1 MEEKYD
7 IFISYRRKE
16 GNGQSNVDKA
26 RSIYYELRARGYSVF
41 FDFEECTD
49 GYFSNK
55 ILPAIRTCNY
65 FLLVLTKDALLRC
78 SSKGDWV
85 RREIEEAIR
94 CGRKIIPVSPDGV
107 FAGWPEDLPESLL
120 PLAGE
125 DGGLQ
130 VTTIHTD
137 SSFKSDIGLLIDLRM
152 GGGNKGKTVKKYL
165 MSMGI
170 PGALVVGGLLVFLLT
185 KGGSEIEAGAGIAD
199 TIVQD
204 TMQVVPPQPV
214 ETVKPEPEKSVV
226 EANQK
231 KQKKERV
238 KEDAVKSVKVE
249 KEEPKVEAAGVK
261 VVVPPVDEQIV
272 ACEANREKDQQANR
286 EKDQQANREFNR
298 AKKLFNA
305 GQYKRALEIFESLK
319 RDGVSMDGLDVYI
332 QTCRNNLKG

>member
-185 KGGSEIEAGAGIAD
+185 KGGSEIDAGAGIAD

-204 TMQVVPPQPV
+204 TTQVVPPQPV
-214 ETVKPEPEKSVV
+214 ETVKPEPEKSVG

-286 EKDQQANREFNR
+286 EFNR

>member
-185 KGGSEIEAGAGIAD
+185 KGGSEIDAGAGIAD

-238 KEDAVKSVKVE
+238 KEDVVKSVKVE
-249 KEEPKVEAAGVK
+249 KEEPKVEAVGVK
-261 VVVPPVDEQIV
+261 VAVPPVDEQIV
-272 ACEANREKDQQANR
+272 ACEANR

>member
-185 KGGSEIEAGAGIAD
+185 KGGSEIDAGAGIAD

-204 TMQVVPPQPV
+204 TTQ
-214 ETVKPEPEKSVV
+214 
-226 EANQK
+226 
-231 KQKKERV
+231 
-238 KEDAVKSVKVE
+238 
-249 KEEPKVEAAGVK
+249 VEAAGVK

>member
-152 GGGNKGKTVKKYL
+152 GGGNKGKVVKKYL
-165 MSMGI
+165 LSMGI

-185 KGGSEIEAGAGIAD
+185 KGGPEIDAGAGIAD

-249 KEEPKVEAAGVK
+249 KEEPKVEAVGVK
-261 VVVPPVDEQIV
+261 VAVPPVDEQIV
-272 ACEANREKDQQANR
+272 ACEANR

>member
-152 GGGNKGKTVKKYL
+152 GGGNKGKVVKKYL
-165 MSMGI
+165 LSMGI

-185 KGGSEIEAGAGIAD
+185 KGGSEIDAGAGIAD

-214 ETVKPEPEKSVV
+214 ETVKPEPEKSVG

-249 KEEPKVEAAGVK
+249 KEEPKVEAVGVK
-261 VVVPPVDEQIV
+261 VAVPPVDEQIV
-272 ACEANREKDQQANR
+272 ACEANR

>member
-152 GGGNKGKTVKKYL
+152 GGGNKGKVVKKYL
-165 MSMGI
+165 LSMGI

-249 KEEPKVEAAGVK
+249 KEEPKVEAVGVK
-261 VVVPPVDEQIV
+261 VAVPPVDEQIV
-272 ACEANREKDQQANR
+272 ACEANR

>member
-185 KGGSEIEAGAGIAD
+185 KGGSEIDAGAGIVD

-204 TMQVVPPQPV
+204 TTQVVPPQPV

-249 KEEPKVEAAGVK
+249 KEEPKVEAVGVK
-261 VVVPPVDEQIV
+261 VAAPPVEHVVCDQV
-272 ACEANREKDQQANR
+272 SNDQQANR

-319 RDGVSMDGLDVYI
+319 KDGVSMDGLDVYI

>member
-185 KGGSEIEAGAGIAD
+185 KGGSEIDAGAGIAD

-249 KEEPKVEAAGVK
+249 KEEPKVEAVGVK
-261 VVVPPVDEQIV
+261 VAVPPVDEQIV
-272 ACEANREKDQQANR
+272 ACEANR

-332 QTCRNNLKG
+332 QTCRNSLKG

>member
-185 KGGSEIEAGAGIAD
+185 KGGSEIDAGAGIAD

-286 EKDQQANREFNR
+286 EFNR

>member
-185 KGGSEIEAGAGIAD
+185 KGGPEIDAGAGIAD

-249 KEEPKVEAAGVK
+249 
-261 VVVPPVDEQIV
+261 VVVEKEVTPVEPPAPSVSNES
-272 ACEANREKDQQANR
+272 
-286 EKDQQANREFNR
+286 KDQQANREFNR

>member
-249 KEEPKVEAAGVK
+249 KEEPKVEAVGVK
-261 VVVPPVDEQIV
+261 VAVPPVDEQIV
-272 ACEANREKDQQANR
+272 ACEANR

>member
-185 KGGSEIEAGAGIAD
+185 KGGSEIDAGAGIAD

-204 TMQVVPPQPV
+204 TTQVVPPQPV

-261 VVVPPVDEQIV
+261 VVVPPVDDQIV
-272 ACEANREKDQQANR
+272 ACPANR

>member
-152 GGGNKGKTVKKYL
+152 GGGNKGKVVKKYL
-165 MSMGI
+165 LSMGI

-214 ETVKPEPEKSVV
+214 ETVKPEPEKSVG

-249 KEEPKVEAAGVK
+249 KEEPKVEAVGVK
-261 VVVPPVDEQIV
+261 VAVPPVDEQIV
-272 ACEANREKDQQANR
+272 ACEANR

>member
-1 MEEKYD
+1 M
-7 IFISYRRKE
+7 
-16 GNGQSNVDKA
+16 
-26 RSIYYELRARGYSVF
+26 RA
-41 FDFEECTD
+41 
-49 GYFSNK
+49 
-55 ILPAIRTCNY
+55 
-65 FLLVLTKDALLRC
+65 KDYT
-78 SSKGDWV
+78 
-85 RREIEEAIR
+85 
-94 CGRKIIPVSPDGV
+94 
-107 FAGWPEDLPESLL
+107 
-120 PLAGE
+120 
-125 DGGLQ
+125 GLQ

-185 KGGSEIEAGAGIAD
+185 KGGPEIDAGAGIAD

-249 KEEPKVEAAGVK
+249 KEEPKVE
-261 VVVPPVDEQIV
+261 VVVEKEVTPVEPPAPSVSNES
-272 ACEANREKDQQANR
+272 
-286 EKDQQANREFNR
+286 KDQQANREFNR

>member
-185 KGGSEIEAGAGIAD
+185 KGGSEIDAGAGIAD

-261 VVVPPVDEQIV
+261 VVVPPVDDQIV
-272 ACEANREKDQQANR
+272 ACEANR

>member
-185 KGGSEIEAGAGIAD
+185 KGGSEIDAGAGIAD

-204 TMQVVPPQPV
+204 TTQVVPPQPV

-261 VVVPPVDEQIV
+261 VVVPPVDDQIV
-272 ACEANREKDQQANR
+272 ACPANS

>member
-1 MEEKYD
+1 M
-7 IFISYRRKE
+7 
-16 GNGQSNVDKA
+16 
-26 RSIYYELRARGYSVF
+26 RA
-41 FDFEECTD
+41 
-49 GYFSNK
+49 
-55 ILPAIRTCNY
+55 
-65 FLLVLTKDALLRC
+65 KDYT
-78 SSKGDWV
+78 
-85 RREIEEAIR
+85 
-94 CGRKIIPVSPDGV
+94 VSPDGV

-185 KGGSEIEAGAGIAD
+185 KGGSEIDAGAGIAD

-249 KEEPKVEAAGVK
+249 KEEPKVEAVGVK
-261 VVVPPVDEQIV
+261 VAVPPVDEQIV
-272 ACEANREKDQQANR
+272 ACEANR

>member
-185 KGGSEIEAGAGIAD
+185 KGGSEIDAGAGIAD

-286 EKDQQANREFNR
+286 EFNR

-305 GQYKRALEIFESLK
+305 GQYKSAIEIFEGMK
-319 RDGVSMDGLDVYI
+319 RDGDSIDGLDVNI
-332 QTCRNNLKG
+332 QTFRNNNKVKVLLLR

>member
-185 KGGSEIEAGAGIAD
+185 KGGSEIDAGAGIAD
-199 TIVQD
+199 TILQD
-204 TMQVVPPQPV
+204 TTHVVPPQPV

-261 VVVPPVDEQIV
+261 VVVPPVDDQIV
-272 ACEANREKDQQANR
+272 ASEANR

-305 GQYKRALEIFESLK
+305 GQYKRALEIFENLK
-319 RDGVSMDGLDVYI
+319 KDGVSMDGLDVYI

>member
-185 KGGSEIEAGAGIAD
+185 KGGPEIDAGAGIAD

-204 TMQVVPPQPV
+204 TMQVVPSQPV
-214 ETVKPEPEKSVV
+214 ETVKLEQEKSAG

-231 KQKKERV
+231 KQQKKERV
-238 KEDAVKSVKVE
+238 KEDAEKSAKVE
-249 KEEPKVEAAGVK
+249 KEEPKVE
-261 VVVPPVDEQIV
+261 VVVEKEVTPVEPPAPSVSNES
-272 ACEANREKDQQANR
+272 
-286 EKDQQANREFNR
+286 KDQQANREFNR

-305 GQYKRALEIFESLK
+305 GQYKRALEIFENLK

>member
-185 KGGSEIEAGAGIAD
+185 KGGPEIDAGSGIAD

-249 KEEPKVEAAGVK
+249 KEEPKVEAVGVK
-261 VVVPPVDEQIV
+261 VAVPPVDEQIV
-272 ACEANREKDQQANR
+272 ACEANR

>member
-94 CGRKIIPVSPDGV
+94 CGRKIIPVSPDGT
-107 FAGWPEDLPESLL
+107 FAGWPDDLPESLL

-137 SSFKSDIGLLIDLRM
+137 SSFKSDIGLLVDQRM
-152 GGGNKGKTVKKYL
+152 GGGNKGNAAKKYL
-165 MSMGI
+165 LSMGI

-185 KGGSEIEAGAGIAD
+185 KEGPEMDTGPVIE
-199 TIVQD
+199 D
-204 TMQVVPPQPV
+204 TMVIDTTPVAPIQPV
-214 ETVKPEPEKSVV
+214 ETVTMEQKKSAGD
-226 EANQK
+226 ANQK
-231 KQKKERV
+231 KQQKKERV
-238 KEDAVKSVKVE
+238 KEEAVKSVKAE
-249 KEEPKVEAAGVK
+249 KEEPKVEAVVEK
-261 VVVPPVDEQIV
+261 VVTPVENPAPSV
-272 ACEANREKDQQANR
+272 SNES
-286 EKDQQANREFNR
+286 KDQQANREFNR

-305 GQYKRALEIFESLK
+305 GQYKRALEIFENLK

-332 QTCRNNLKG
+332 QTCRNNLK

>member
-170 PGALVVGGLLVFLLT
+170 PGALVVGGLLAFFLSRE
-185 KGGSEIEAGAGIAD
+185 GSEIDAGAGIAD

-204 TMQVVPPQPV
+204 TTQVVPPQPV

-249 KEEPKVEAAGVK
+249 KEEPKVEAVGVK
-261 VVVPPVDEQIV
+261 VAVPPVDEQIV
-272 ACEANREKDQQANR
+272 ACEANR

>member
-152 GGGNKGKTVKKYL
+152 GGGIVRTSHGPAERLSRTCDEG
-165 MSMGI
+165 M
-170 PGALVVGGLLVFLLT
+170 PGCSGCTSHPRTWALGD
-185 KGGSEIEAGAGIAD
+185 ACHAH
-199 TIVQD
+199 
-204 TMQVVPPQPV
+204 
-214 ETVKPEPEKSVV
+214 
-226 EANQK
+226 
-231 KQKKERV
+231 ERV
-238 KEDAVKSVKVE
+238 F
-249 KEEPKVEAAGVK
+249 
-261 VVVPPVDEQIV
+261 
-272 ACEANREKDQQANR
+272 R
-286 EKDQQANREFNR
+286 
-298 AKKLFNA
+298 NA
-305 GQYKRALEIFESLK
+305 
-319 RDGVSMDGLDVYI
+319 
-332 QTCRNNLKG
+332 

>member
-185 KGGSEIEAGAGIAD
+185 KGGSEIDAGAGIAD

-204 TMQVVPPQPV
+204 TMQVVPSQPV

-286 EKDQQANREFNR
+286 EFNR

>member
-165 MSMGI
+165 LSMGI
-170 PGALVVGGLLVFLLT
+170 PGALVVGGLLAFFLSR
-185 KGGSEIEAGAGIAD
+185 GGSEIDAGAGIAD

-204 TMQVVPPQPV
+204 TTQVVPPQPV
-214 ETVKPEPEKSVV
+214 ETVK
-226 EANQK
+226 
-231 KQKKERV
+231 
-238 KEDAVKSVKVE
+238 
-249 KEEPKVEAAGVK
+249 
-261 VVVPPVDEQIV
+261 
-272 ACEANREKDQQANR
+272 RE
-286 EKDQQANREFNR
+286 
-298 AKKLFNA
+298 
-305 GQYKRALEIFESLK
+305 
-319 RDGVSMDGLDVYI
+319 
-332 QTCRNNLKG
+332 

>member
-170 PGALVVGGLLVFLLT
+170 PGALVVGGLLAFFLSR
-185 KGGSEIEAGAGIAD
+185 GSSEIDAGAGIAD

-204 TMQVVPPQPV
+204 TTQVVPPQPV

-261 VVVPPVDEQIV
+261 VVVPPVDDQIV
-272 ACEANREKDQQANR
+272 SSEANR

>member
-185 KGGSEIEAGAGIAD
+185 KEGSEIDAGAGIAD
-199 TIVQD
+199 TIVQN
-204 TMQVVPPQPV
+204 TTQVVPPQPV

-249 KEEPKVEAAGVK
+249 KEETKVEAAGVK
-261 VVVPPVDEQIV
+261 VVVPPVDDQIV
-272 ACEANREKDQQANR
+272 ACEANR

-305 GQYKRALEIFESLK
+305 GQYKRALEIFENLK
-319 RDGVSMDGLDVYI
+319 KDGVSMDGLDVYI

>member
-26 RSIYYELRARGYSVF
+26 RSIYYELRARGFSVF

-152 GGGNKGKTVKKYL
+152 GGGNKGKAVKKYL

-185 KGGSEIEAGAGIAD
+185 KGGSEIDAGAGIAD

-214 ETVKPEPEKSVV
+214 ETVTLEQEKSAG

-261 VVVPPVDEQIV
+261 VVVPPVDDQIV
-272 ACEANREKDQQANR
+272 ASEANR

-305 GQYKRALEIFESLK
+305 GQYKRALEIFENLK
-319 RDGVSMDGLDVYI
+319 KDGVSMDGLDVYI

>member
-165 MSMGI
+165 LSMGI
-170 PGALVVGGLLVFLLT
+170 PGALVVGGLLVFLL
-185 KGGSEIEAGAGIAD
+185 KGGSKINAGPEPVIVD

-249 KEEPKVEAAGVK
+249 KEEPKVE
-261 VVVPPVDEQIV
+261 VVVEKEVTPVEPPAPSVSNES
-272 ACEANREKDQQANR
+272 KG
-286 EKDQQANREFNR
+286 QQANREFNR

>member
-152 GGGNKGKTVKKYL
+152 GGGNKGKVVKKYL
-165 MSMGI
+165 LSMGI

-286 EKDQQANREFNR
+286 EFNR

>member
-152 GGGNKGKTVKKYL
+152 GGGNKGKAVKKYL

-185 KGGSEIEAGAGIAD
+185 KGGPEIDAGAGIAD

-204 TMQVVPPQPV
+204 TTQVVPPQPV

-261 VVVPPVDEQIV
+261 VVVPPVDDQIV
-272 ACEANREKDQQANR
+272 ASEANR

-305 GQYKRALEIFESLK
+305 GQYKRALEIFENLK
-319 RDGVSMDGLDVYI
+319 KDGVSMDGLDVYI

>member
-170 PGALVVGGLLVFLLT
+170 PGALVVGGLLAFFLSRE
-185 KGGSEIEAGAGIAD
+185 GSEIDAGAGIAD

-204 TMQVVPPQPV
+204 TTQVVPPQPV

-238 KEDAVKSVKVE
+238 KEDAKSVKVE
-249 KEEPKVEAAGVK
+249 KEEPKVEAVGVK
-261 VVVPPVDEQIV
+261 VAVPPVDEQIV
-272 ACEANREKDQQANR
+272 ACEANR